1 MTNNRRQKVKHR
13 QFINSILLDNNVGKI
28 ELWGDVMESK
38 PLDWWTGEPLDIQCI
53 TPQDFKDAM
62 AELQNCSTIELHLN
76 SYGGDATVGIAIGNL
91 LKQSG
96 KHTICVVD
104 GIAASAAF
112 TIAMSC
118 DEVHVYPSSIL
129 MCHEVKSLLW
139 GYYGNDDLKKIE
151 NGNTAYNNA
160 SAEVYS
166 RKSGMSKAQCLN
178 LMKKET
184 WFTGTDAISYKFA
197 DKLLSIDEGQEP
209 PVELINKT
217 TMKINGVE
225 HDISGL
231 NIPEEFIQKTNLTT
245 GGNGMSKEGL
255 KDKVINAISAIFK
268 NEVEEE
274 EEKTE
279 VKEEEEK
286 QNAEGDDEEEE
297 KEKENKA
304 KNAEGEDEEEKEPEE
319 AEGEEKEKEEE
330 KENAINQE
338 FVNSA
343 VEAERKRIQEIE
355 EIANGI
361 DADLVQE
368 AKFGNNACDAKELAL
383 RALQRETE
391 KTNKALEDLK
401 SDTEKS
407 KVNEVETVQAAEI
420 VDSENLTES
429 QAQNAVKAMYKKLN
443 QAKEEK

>member
-1 MTNNRRQKVKHR
+1 MKNRR
-13 QFINSILLDNNVGKI
+13 FINSALLDNNVGKI

-38 PLDWWTGEPLDIQCI
+38 PLDWWTGEPLDVQCI
-53 TPQDFKDAM
+53 TPQDFKEAM

-118 DEVHVYPSSIL
+118 DEVQVYPSSIL
-129 MCHEVKSLLW
+129 MCHEVKSFMY
-139 GYYGNDDLKKIE
+139 GFYGNEDLKKIE

-184 WFTGTDAISYKFA
+184 WMTGADAINYKFA
-197 DKLLSIDEGQEP
+197 DKLLSSGEGQEP

-231 NIPEEFIQKTNLTT
+231 NIPDEFIQHTKKANL
-245 GGNGMSKEGL
+245 GGESMSKESL
-255 KDKVINAISAIFK
+255 KDQLFNAISSIFK
-268 NEVEEE
+268 NNAEVEEEEKKDAVEEE
-274 EEKTE
+274 EEKANAE
-279 VKEEEEK
+279 GEEEK
-286 QNAEGDDEEEE
+286 PEEEE
-297 KEKENKA
+297 KENVSEVEIA
-304 KNAEGEDEEEKEPEE
+304 NA
-319 AEGEEKEKEEE
+319 AR
-330 KENAINQE
+330 
-338 FVNSA
+338 
-343 VEAERKRIQEIE
+343 EAERKRLQEIDA
-355 EIANGI
+355 IAHSI

-368 AKFGNNACDAKELAL
+368 AKFGETACDAKELAL
-383 RALQRETE
+383 RSLQRESE
-391 KTNKALEDLK
+391 KTNDALKKLQSDNQASKANDVGSEPGKTDEPSALETKADIENSVKALF
-401 SDTEKS
+401 EKIN
-407 KVNEVETVQAAEI
+407 K
-420 VDSENLTES
+420 
-429 QAQNAVKAMYKKLN
+429 
-443 QAKEEK
+443 AKEGK

>member
-1 MTNNRRQKVKHR
+1 M
-13 QFINSILLDNNVGKI
+13 LDNNVGKI

-38 PLDWWTGEPLDIQCI
+38 PLDWWTGEPLDVQCI
-53 TPQDFKDAM
+53 TPQDFKEAM
-62 AELQNCSTIELHLN
+62 AGLQNCSTIELHLN

-129 MCHEVKSLLW
+129 MCHEVKSFMY
-139 GYYGNDDLKKIE
+139 GFYGNEDLKKIE

-184 WFTGTDAISYKFA
+184 WLTGVDAINYKFA
-197 DKLLSIDEGQEP
+197 DKLLASDEGQEP

-217 TMKINGVE
+217 TMRINGVE

-231 NIPEEFIQKTNLTT
+231 KIPDEFIQHTKQTNA
-245 GGNGMSKEGL
+245 GGESMSKESL
-255 KDKVINAISAIFK
+255 KDKLINAISSIF
-268 NEVEEE
+268 
-274 EEKTE
+274 
-279 VKEEEEK
+279 
-286 QNAEGDDEEEE
+286 QNDADEEEE
-297 KEKENKA
+297 KEQAEIKEEEEKT
-304 KNAEGEDEEEKEPEE
+304 NAEGEEEKPEEEEEEKANVSE
-319 AEGEEKEKEEE
+319 
-330 KENAINQE
+330 
-338 FVNSA
+338 V
-343 VEAERKRIQEIE
+343 
-355 EIANGI
+355 EIANAARDAERQRLQEIDAIAHSI

-368 AKFGNNACDAKELAL
+368 AKFGNTACDAKELAL
-383 RALQRETE
+383 RSLQRESE
-391 KTNKALEDLK
+391 KSNEALKKLQ
-401 SDTEKS
+401 SDNEGS
-407 KVNEVETVQAAEI
+407 KVNEVGSEPGKTEKLSETEMKTEI
-420 VDSENLTES
+420 ENS
-429 QAQNAVKAMYKKLN
+429 VKAVFDKINK
-443 QAKEEK
+443 AKEGK